1 LCLLKLFCY
10 HNSFAFTSASHR
22 LVAVQLAITQRPN
35 SELCFV
41 YVLFILLSTEFLWKS
56 ISDQVAHSKFTS
68 FYQIVQLNE
77 FIHSTYLLTIVDGN
91 SVSSNCLDILQTRNS
106 RLSFCM
112 SYSGIGLCTWKKKS
126 NGFTSQY
133 LLWLH

>member
-1 LCLLKLFCY
+1 MFC
-10 HNSFAFTSASHR
+10 
-22 LVAVQLAITQRPN
+22 V
-35 SELCFV
+35 C
-41 YVLFILLSTEFLWKS
+41 VLFILLLSEFLWKS

-112 SYSGIGLCTWKKKS
+112 SYSGIGLCTWQKKKS
-126 NGFTSQY
+126 LMVSHHSIYYGFIEEDNSFKLCCNSLIFSHNRY
-133 LLWLH
+133 IAMKHFFLK